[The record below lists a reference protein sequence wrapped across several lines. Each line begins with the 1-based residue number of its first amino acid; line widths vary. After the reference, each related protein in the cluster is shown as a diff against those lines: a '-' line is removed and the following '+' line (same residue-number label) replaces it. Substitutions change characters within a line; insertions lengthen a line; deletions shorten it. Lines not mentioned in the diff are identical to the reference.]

1 MIGVIDSRLDAES
14 DTEEE
19 RLNLPPNYF
28 RQPKNIRP
36 PGLEV
41 INDVG
46 NGFLLQNEASKA

>member
-19 RLNLPPNYF
+19 RLNLPPNYY
-28 RQPKNIRP
+28 RQPKNTRP

-41 INDVG
+41 ISDG
-46 NGFLLQNEASKA
+46 EREFLLETKRFA